1 MGRMQIPS
9 QLELPKRV
17 AVQTID
23 YEAPELAAG
32 LAYRFLF
39 ALFPFAIFVSALA
52 AFVSQAV
59 GLGDPTDEILGAVGD
74 NLPPDVASQIAP
86 QLQQVLGQSRP
97 GLLTFGAV
105 LALWAAASAI
115 SSLMSA
121 MNKAYDVDETRNF
134 FAKSALAILL
144 TVIGSVGVI
153 FAFVTL
159 VGGSVASEQAIEQL
173 GISDAVWNTISL
185 IRFPI
190 VLVMVAVA
198 VAVLFRYGPNVAVSF
213 RWTLVGGFVFAVGWV
228 AATVLFSIY
237 VANFANY
244 ANTYGAL
251 GGVIVLMLWF
261 YITALLLLVA
271 AEVVS
276 VLVKEHEPDVL
287 EARREVTGPKG
298 AAKEAKRAGNTTAR
312 KVGYG
317 VGAASG
323 AVQAMVEDATGAD
336 DTPKATPEDP
346 SARLKQ
352 LAPNRSAPPRAGGI
366 KPIEPAL
373 VIAKEAAGAATGADS
388 RPRLSIGKRAGAFAM
403 LGVAAVVG
411 ALAGILGG
419 DDDTGATA

>member
-1 MGRMQIPS
+1 
-9 QLELPKRV
+9 
-17 AVQTID
+17 
-23 YEAPELAAG
+23 
-32 LAYRFLF
+32 
-39 ALFPFAIFVSALA
+39 VSL
-52 AFVSQAV
+52 AV

-86 QLQQVLGQSRP
+86 QLEQVLGQTRP
-97 GLLTFGAV
+97 GLLTFGAL

-134 FAKSALAILL
+134 FLKSGLAVLL
-144 TVIGSVGVI
+144 TLVGSVGVI

-159 VGGSVASEQAIEQL
+159 VGGSVASQQLVQQLAISE
-173 GISDAVWNTISL
+173 GVWTTISL

-190 VLVMVAVA
+190 VLVMVAIA
-198 VAVLFRYGPNVAVSF
+198 VAVLFRFGPNVAVSF

-276 VLVKEHEPDVL
+276 VLVKEHEPEVL
-287 EARREVTGPKG
+287 EARREVTGPRG
-298 AAKEAKRAGNTTAR
+298 AAKEAKRSGETTAR
-312 KVGYG
+312 KV
-317 VGAASG
+317 VRGAG
-323 AVQAMVEDATGAD
+323 AVSGTVEAMAADATGAAD
-336 DTPKATPEDP
+336 GDTVPEATPADP

-352 LAPNRSAPPRAGGI
+352 LAPNRSAPQGGGLN
-366 KPIEPAL
+366 PVEPAL

-388 RPRLSIGKRAGAFAM
+388 HPRMSVGKRAGAFAM

-411 ALAGILGG
+411 AIAGLLGG
-419 DDDTGATA
+419 DDDKGATA